1 MGTIVSAGELP
12 GIRAGL
18 AAAGQRV
25 VLTNGYFDLMH
36 VGHSRYLQRA
46 RALGD
51 ALVVGVNQDATARRR
66 KDPRRPILPA
76 ADRAELL
83 AALACVDYVVVFE
96 EDTAVRLVE
105 LLRPDV
111 YAKGGDYG
119 PGGAELPEAAAV
131 AACEGRVV
139 ILPFEAGHSTTG
151 IIETILQRYAVP
163 TGEQ

>member
-1 MGTIVSAGELP
+1 MVSAGELP
-12 GIRAGL
+12 AIGRAL
-18 AAAGQRV
+18 AAAGRRV

-36 VGHSRYLQRA
+36 VGHTRYLQRA

-51 ALVVGVNQDATARRR
+51 ALVVGVNHDATARRR

-76 ADRAELL
+76 AERAELL
-83 AALACVDYVVVFE
+83 AALACVDYVVVFDA
-96 EDTAVRLVE
+96 DTAVHLVE

-119 PGGAELPEAAAV
+119 PGGAELPEAPAV
-131 AACEGRVV
+131 AACGGRVA

-151 IIETILQRYAVP
+151 IIETILQRYTAS
-163 TGEQ
+163 TK